1 MRKLM
6 FSLVATLA
14 FGSFAM
20 ANNVEVETVEVETVK
35 AVSVETAV
43 AVNFEFKIIEEEETM
58 IPSCADAAMNFLDA
72 IDPAGVLSQEQAI
85 YHFQAFERLCEIIRH
100 FNGI

>member
-20 ANNVEVETVEVETVK
+20 ANNVELLPVEGVESVEKVETLEVGNTLNVDCIELTIS
-35 AVSVETAV
+35 AGAFAESMGLNDDQQFLFMQQ
-43 AVNFEFKIIEEEETM
+43 VNRQCM
-58 IPSCADAAMNFLDA
+58 CQHYN
-72 IDPAGVLSQEQAI
+72 QC
-85 YHFQAFERLCEIIRH
+85 Y
-100 FNGI
+100 NGPYLK

>member
-20 ANNVEVETVEVETVK
+20 ANNVEVETVE
-35 AVSVETAV
+35 AVSVETLELTEINFQNELFNENQFALTCQEAGQQIYRKYRGTFGHSAAIAMANAAV
-43 AVNFEFKIIEEEETM
+43 
-58 IPSCADAAMNFLDA
+58 DACIAA
-72 IDPAGVLSQEQAI
+72 AKK
-85 YHFQAFERLCEIIRH
+85 
-100 FNGI
+100 